1 MWYWLLLNTCKLEF
15 CILWTIGKLWQNA
28 IPIGYNSRSF
38 TGMGEAGGRFG
49 HTIGRP
55 LTIRITEFFTVRL
68 SVAIRILTAKI
79 IRPSLQK
86 KSIWQNAFHFVTN
99 YLMGTTND
107 PFLGLFLVH
116 VNEISCRKF
125 GSERSNTPHCF
136 IDY

>member
-38 TGMGEAGGRFG
+38 TGMGEADGRFG

-86 KSIWQNAFHFVTN
+86 KHMTKRISFCNKLFHGNNEWSIPWVIFSTCKQN
-99 YLMGTTND
+99 
-107 PFLGLFLVH
+107 FLQ
-116 VNEISCRKF
+116 EIWKWK
-125 GSERSNTPHCF
+125 E
-136 IDY
+136 